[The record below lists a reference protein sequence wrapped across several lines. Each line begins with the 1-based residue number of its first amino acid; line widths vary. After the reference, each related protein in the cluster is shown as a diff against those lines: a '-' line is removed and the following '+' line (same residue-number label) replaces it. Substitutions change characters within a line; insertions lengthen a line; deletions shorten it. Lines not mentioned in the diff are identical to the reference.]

1 MRKESNKNINNKLK
15 SRQLIQLQSL
25 EKKSLKIDVRQLT
38 FFSIKK

>member
-25 EKKSLKIDVRQLT
+25 EKKSLKIDVRPLT
-38 FFSIKK
+38 FFFY